1 MRLNDLPPSW
11 NTSRL
16 PLLTQTDGW
25 KKPGLGETKSPQ
37 FICKILAALR
47 DVPHLLPMP
56 RFHFLIGML
65 SDKEEKWKQNR
76 KERVDEILIEN
87 SPLDN
92 EFFSTIQMYRRML
105 ERFVSA
111 DPVGRQW
118 TGEMSDAISLLMSF
132 PWSASSSGPVY
143 LH

>member
-1 MRLNDLPPSW
+1 
-11 NTSRL
+11 
-16 PLLTQTDGW
+16 
-25 KKPGLGETKSPQ
+25 
-37 FICKILAALR
+37 
-47 DVPHLLPMP
+47 MP
-56 RFHFLIGML
+56 RFRFLIGTL
-65 SDKEEKWKQNR
+65 SDKEQKWRQNR

-105 ERFVSA
+105 ERFISA

-132 PWSASSSGPVY
+132 P
-143 LH
+143 